1 MEVRD
6 TGPGMSA
13 EQRGRLF
20 QRFEQA
26 EGALTLAR
34 HGGSGLGLAICRELA
49 AAMGGAVTVTSELG
63 QGACFVVELPLH
75 WVSTLPAVTLPAVR
89 APSLREQAPLQL
101 LLVEDDAT
109 VAQVIVGLLQT
120 RGHHVTHVLH
130 GLAALAEVSTRS
142 FDAGLCDLDLP
153 GLDGAALVAQLRAR
167 GVRFPIVAVTARA
180 DTDAEPQAMA
190 AGCNGFLRKPVTGDL
205 LAQALARVLADVDDG
220 QREREAGDP

>member
-49 AAMGGAVTVTSELG
+49 AAMGGEVTVSSELG
-63 QGACFVVELPLH
+63 QGACFVVELPLR
-75 WVSTLPAVTLPAVR
+75 WVAALPAVTPNAARTTPLHD
-89 APSLREQAPLQL
+89 QAPLQL
-101 LLVEDDAT
+101 LLVEDDPT
-109 VAQVIVGLLQT
+109 VAQVMVGLLQT
-120 RGHHVTHVLH
+120 RGHQVTHVLH

-153 GLDGAALVAQLRAR
+153 GIDGAALVAQLRAR

-180 DTDAEPQAMA
+180 DADAEPQAMA

-205 LAQALARVLADVDDG
+205 LAQALARALADASDAQEDQVAD
-220 QREREAGDP
+220 

>member
-49 AAMGGAVTVTSELG
+49 AAMGGEVTVSSELG
-63 QGACFVVELPLH
+63 RGACFVVELPLR
-75 WVSTLPAVTLPAVR
+75 WVAALPAVTPNVARTTPLHD
-89 APSLREQAPLQL
+89 QAPLQL
-101 LLVEDDAT
+101 LLVEDDPT

-120 RGHHVTHVLH
+120 RGHQVTHVLH

-153 GLDGAALVAQLRAR
+153 GIDGAALVAQLRAR
-167 GVRFPIVAVTARA
+167 GVRFDRCGDRTRRRRCRTA
-180 DTDAEPQAMA
+180 
-190 AGCNGFLRKPVTGDL
+190 GNGGRVQWI
-205 LAQALARVLADVDDG
+205 LAQAGHRRLAR
-220 QREREAGDP
+220 AGTGARAC